1 MTRRKFT
8 DKTAHV
14 HCIMPWKL
22 FERMVQRAGKETSD
36 RQVRITPSDVVRYA
50 VEEYLDM
57 WENAPLVTD
66 QKEK

>member
-1 MTRRKFT
+1 MTRRKFA

-14 HCIMPWKL
+14 HCIMPWEL

-36 RQVRITPSDVVRYA
+36 RQVRITPSDIVRYA

-57 WENAPLVTD
+57 WENAPLVPD